1 MANSYLNIPVPNPT
15 QNPIPSADIRDH
27 VFGGAK
33 IDEFVTSLDQQ
44 YLDRFGKAHYTIEGL
59 KQLVLNLGWNPVGSF
74 QAGATINTAGDII
87 QDTSNGVWYRWDNIS
102 TLPKTVPAGS
112 SPNTTGGTGE
122 GKWLAVDVTDV
133 LRRELESTTG
143 ASLINTADGK
153 SVQEHILLSDSADYR
168 NRNIKYLT
176 SAHFKLRRK
185 AGLSILCQGDS
196 ETFGW
201 DPNSSDASGA
211 GLQRKANIDYPARLA
226 RYLTKCT
233 GGIVTTTV
241 RAVSGQTAQQGYNY
255 SGWQAS
261 PNCNVAVLMYGI
273 NDSTADTNANYLTY
287 MELMIR
293 RFINWGM
300 GVIVLQPV
308 CGGNEQHGNTQTFQI
323 WAQEL
328 RNMAH
333 VYGCAYIEANEIP
346 YNLPYGAV
354 ASDPIHFNSVGYQRI
369 AEAIGSMMM
378 AGGMLPYYRPVS
390 SEITVW
396 PYKQSDQLGF
406 FDAFNNLTMG
416 YGTGA
421 YTLQGVVGGFDAGK
435 YVRTSYSFY
444 LDAEAAEVDV
454 VGSWVDGSKMYF
466 TFTEDAEVPP
476 SNGVAYYPLA
486 SPNSTVQS
494 NYNAIQTTTTVAR
507 NRGSNNHSDAVQK
520 RIGTLV
526 GRGWKT
532 VSIFSATDSSST
544 AGGFV
549 QALTIRPVYEHL
561 ARQTNNG
568 FSRGFVESLSVRIP
582 SPIGTGSAWP
592 TEATITTLD
601 FPMPNG
607 MKAEAWDQ
615 VTNPWDSSVAR
626 LIIKAIGGTHGN
638 AYIECLIRRT
648 GTGLTGY
655 TVDVLHSSGTWPTIT
670 ASLGTPAVGK
680 SFTANQISAGM
691 PQRDIDAPGAFVA
704 QSNATKYGHTL
715 RINFGWTGTPLNG
728 YYTIELQSTSSGSGA
743 TQTVGY

>member
-1 MANSYLNIPVPNPT
+1 MSDITANIVVSMPSQLFTMASSFKAVANGKIFIGKIDTDPVNPINRIPVYVENEDGTLVQVSQPIIINAAGYPAYNGQISKFVTEKGHSMAVYDAYDVQQHYFPNVMKYDPDQFSQELAGT
-15 QNPIPSADIRDH
+15 
-27 VFGGAK
+27 GGASK
-33 IDEFVTSLDQQ
+33 IGTSDGHTVQFHLDEIESNITGLDN
-44 YLDRFGKAHYTIEGL
+44 R
-59 KQLVLNLGWNPVGSF
+59 VL
-74 QAGATINTAGDII
+74 A
-87 QDTSNGVWYRWDNIS
+87 
-102 TLPKTVPAGS
+102 
-112 SPNTTGGTGE
+112 
-122 GKWLAVDVTDV
+122 
-133 LRRELESTTG
+133 
-143 ASLINTADGK
+143 
-153 SVQEHILLSDSADYR
+153 SDSADYR
-168 NRNIKYLT
+168 NRNIQHLT
-176 SAHFKLRRK
+176 SAHFKLRK
-185 AGLSILCQGDS
+185 KTGLSILCQGDS

-201 DPNSSDASGA
+201 DPNSTDATGSG
-211 GLQRKANIDYPARLA
+211 LSRRANVTYPERLG
-226 RYLTKCT
+226 RYLSACT
-233 GGIVTTTV
+233 GGTVTTTT
-241 RAVSGQTAQQGYNY
+241 RAVSGQTAQQGFEYP
-255 SGWQAS
+255 SWQNN
-261 PNCNVAVLMYGI
+261 PNCNVGIIMYAI
-273 NDSTADTNANYLTY
+273 NDSTATTIDLYLQY
-287 MELMIR
+287 MEKFIR
-293 RFINWGM
+293 RFIDWGM

-308 CGGNEQHGNTQTFQI
+308 CGGNEQHGNIQTFQI
-323 WAQEL
+323 WGQEI
-328 RNMAH
+328 RNLAH
-333 VYGCAYIEANEIP
+333 VYGCAYVEANEIP
-346 YNLPYGAV
+346 YNIPYGSI

-378 AGGMLPYYRPVS
+378 AGGMLPFYRPVS
-390 SEITVW
+390 TELTVW
-396 PYKQSDQLGF
+396 PYKQSDQIGF
-406 FDAFNNLTMG
+406 FDAFNNVSMG
-416 YGTGA
+416 FGAGA
-421 YTLQGVVGGFDAGK
+421 YTLQGIIGGYDAGK

-454 VGSWVDGSKMYF
+454 VGSWLDGSKLSF
-466 TFTEDAEVPP
+466 CFSEPPEAPP
-476 SNGVAYYPLA
+476 SSGVAYYA
-486 SPNSTVQS
+486 KAEPNSFIQT
-494 NYNAIQTTTTVAR
+494 NFNAIQGTVNVAR

-520 RIGTLV
+520 RVGTLV

-532 VSIFSATDSSST
+532 VSIYSAADSSSSQP
-544 AGGFV
+544 AFI
-549 QALTIRPVYEHL
+549 QALTIRPIYEHL

-568 FSRGFVESLSVRIP
+568 FSRGYVESLSVRLP
-582 SPIGTGSAWP
+582 SPIASGSAWP
-592 TEATITTLD
+592 AEATITTLD

>member
-1 MANSYLNIPVPNPT
+1 M
-15 QNPIPSADIRDH
+15 PSGCGDVISLESMQIARKHQIFEIEVITGKQGGVATGADIDYATNQVTGQVQKTLPAVLRDAGFTP
-27 VFGGAK
+27 VAWDFSTGG
-33 IDEFVTSLDQQ
+33 VLDVN
-44 YLDRFGKAHYTIEGL
+44 DRDKVVYD
-59 KQLVLNLGWNPVGSF
+59 PVSKTWYAY
-74 QAGATINTAGDII
+74 AGA
-87 QDTSNGVWYRWDNIS
+87 
-102 TLPKTVPAGS
+102 LPVTVPAGFNPVGNANWKPRTD
-112 SPNTTGGTGE
+112 PNLRQDLAAIGG
-122 GKWLAVDVTDV
+122 A
-133 LRRELESTTG
+133 
-143 ASLINTADGK
+143 ALIGSADGQT
-153 SVQEHILLSDSADYR
+153 VQQHILRADSAGYR
-168 NRNIKYLT
+168 NRNIRNLT
-176 SAHFKLRRK
+176 TAHFKLRTK
-185 AGLSILCQGDS
+185 SGLSILCQGDS

-201 DPNSSDASGA
+201 DPNSTDATGSG
-211 GLQRKANIDYPARLA
+211 LLRKANVDYPSRLA

-233 GGIVTTTV
+233 GGTVTAVT

-255 SGWQAS
+255 ASWQTS
-261 PNCNVAVLMYGI
+261 PNCDIAVLMYGI
-273 NDSTADTNANYLTY
+273 NDSTADTNANYLNY

-333 VYGCAYIEANEIP
+333 VYGCAYVEANEIP

-421 YTLQGVVGGFDAGK
+421 YTLQGIVGGFDAGK

-454 VGSWVDGSKMYF
+454 VGSWVDGSKLYF

-476 SNGVAYYPLA
+476 SSSVAYYPLA

-544 AGGFV
+544 ANGFV

-568 FSRGFVESLSVRIP
+568 FARGFVESLSVRIP
-582 SPIGTGSAWP
+582 SPIVPDSAWP
-592 TEATITTLD
+592 GETTLSTVD
-601 FPMPNG
+601 FPLPSNLR
-607 MKAEAWDQ
+607 AEVWDQ
-615 VTNPWDSSVAR
+615 TTNPWDCGTAK
-626 LIIKAIGGTHGN
+626 LIIKSIGGTHGDGYLE
-638 AYIECLIRRT
+638 AIIRRT
-648 GTGLTGY
+648 TTGLTGF

-670 ASLGTPAVGK
+670 ASLGTATVAKAYTQNQLAV
-680 SFTANQISAGM
+680 GM
-691 PQRDIDAPGAFVA
+691 PQRDIDWIGSFAA
-704 QSNATKYGHTL
+704 QSNASKYGHLL
-715 RINFGWTGTPLNG
+715 RLTFTWAGTALNG
-728 YYTIELQSTSSGSGA
+728 YYTMELQSASDGSGA
-743 TQTVGY
+743 TRTVGY